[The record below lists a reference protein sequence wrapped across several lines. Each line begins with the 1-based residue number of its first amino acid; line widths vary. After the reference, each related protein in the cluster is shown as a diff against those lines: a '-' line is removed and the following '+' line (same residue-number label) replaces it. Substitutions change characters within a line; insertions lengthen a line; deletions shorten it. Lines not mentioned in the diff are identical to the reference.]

1 MIKFFLLKIKKKAKI
16 IVTLE
21 ELKSF
26 ERSMGNHEQS
36 EWKYPQFFVQDL
48 QRVILFSL
56 IGNQYRFYPRWCK
69 ILRPNYIKR
78 VNLITINNLSEFDF
92 QENPKIFKKFNK
104 IFQAVI

>member
-1 MIKFFLLKIKKKAKI
+1 MIVLFKKKAKI
-16 IVTLE
+16 IVTLD

-26 ERSMGNHEQS
+26 EKSMGDHEKC

-78 VNLITINNLSEFDF
+78 VNLITVNNLSEFDF
-92 QENPKIFKKFNK
+92 QKNQKAFKKFSN
-104 IFQAVI
+104 IFKTVN